1 MKNKLPSI
9 RTFRTFEDDFV
20 STADQ
25 NHELPKD
32 YSYLDE
38 KRSQKIARAVLHAV
52 AYPPARLYLAAK
64 LDWRTE
70 NRNVLRKIDTGAVI
84 FCNHTQPIGD
94 ALAPLVLAFPRRAFV
109 VASPAN
115 LGIPLLGKMLPLLGA
130 LPVPSTI
137 AGMKRFRAAVAKRL
151 DEGAFVFVYPEA
163 HVWPWYTGIRP
174 LPDASFA
181 FAIDNNVPAY
191 CLTSTYQARRF
202 RAKPRLTAIVD
213 GPFDMPE
220 HSRKKARSALRD
232 EIEGCMRRRA
242 AERSTCSYVVYKQE
256 DTEAIA

>member
-1 MKNKLPSI
+1 MKKKPQAI
-9 RTFRTFEDDFV
+9 RAFRTFEDDFV
-20 STADQ
+20 RTADQ
-25 NHELPKD
+25 DHKLPND
-32 YSYLDE
+32 YPYLDE

-52 AYPPARLYLAAK
+52 AYPPARLWLAAK
-64 LDWRTE
+64 LDWHTE
-70 NRNVLRKIDTGAVI
+70 NHSVLSKIDTGAVV

-130 LPVPSTI
+130 LPVPNTI

-191 CLTSTYQARRF
+191 CLTNTYQARRF
-202 RAKPRLTAIVD
+202 CSKPRLTSIVD
-213 GPFDMPE
+213 GPFDVSGR
-220 HSRKKARSALRD
+220 SRKKARSALRD

-242 AERSTCSYVVYKQE
+242 AERSTCSYVIYKQE
-256 DTEAIA
+256 DTGTIA